1 MDVDD
6 VPVLTERMPEGPR
19 IVQKQSGVVSDRRNS
34 GGLLSDPRFEPYD
47 AGPLAT
53 ARGTQQGDIG
63 AETPHRAL
71 PPAPLVDGGAVGNPQ
86 NAHRTSYKLSAVTIT
101 GVGCYCRRRWEAGAM
116 TRFGILAVCTGNV
129 HRSPL
134 AAVMIERWAR
144 WYLPAEL
151 SDRVSVASAGTGAPV
166 GAPMGSRPLAIAAA
180 LGADGRAHR
189 ATQLS
194 DDALVAAD
202 LVLVASRLHRDQV
215 LSQVPSA
222 MRRTFTFREAGR
234 IAERLQPRRLE
245 TVADLRAVV
254 AALAEG
260 RYRGGGPGCR
270 G

>member
-1 MDVDD
+1 
-6 VPVLTERMPEGPR
+6 
-19 IVQKQSGVVSDRRNS
+19 
-34 GGLLSDPRFEPYD
+34 
-47 AGPLAT
+47 
-53 ARGTQQGDIG
+53 
-63 AETPHRAL
+63 
-71 PPAPLVDGGAVGNPQ
+71 
-86 NAHRTSYKLSAVTIT
+86 
-101 GVGCYCRRRWEAGAM
+101 M

-134 AAVMIERWAR
+134 AAVMIDRWAR

-234 IAERLQPRRLE
+234 IAERLQPRRLD

-260 RYRGGGPGCR
+260 RSAVAAPGAEDDVIDPQGLGDDAYRQMAAQEVPALASLAAVLLGMPPGDQAAYR
-270 G
+270 YTARESALLSSVDGASGSVDGADR